1 MLSKFFQNRLTTRPL
16 PGHQTNAMQKR
27 HTDRERYFR
36 ELAQTSR
43 EFYIDY
49 LRKFKN
55 VGAGTRVLEVGCGE
69 GGNLLPFAEAGCCV
83 TGIDLAANKI
93 ENAKEYFAKRNMPGE
108 FISGNFLNMPAR
120 DDRFDIVL
128 IHDVIEHI
136 EPDDKPAF
144 FSGIKRFLKTDGI
157 VFFGF
162 PAWQMPF
169 GGHQQICRS
178 GVCSKVPFMHLLP
191 ASLYRGYLRIFKEDP
206 AKIDE
211 LLSIKRSKMT
221 PEKFERLCRETGFQI
236 VERKLWLISPHYKAK
251 FNLRP
256 TRLRLGLD
264 HIPFLRNFL
273 STSCFYIVSAR

>member
-1 MLSKFFQNRLTTRPL
+1 
-16 PGHQTNAMQKR
+16 MQKR

-55 VGAGTRVLEVGCGE
+55 IGDGTRVLEIGCGE

-83 TGIDLAANKI
+83 TGIDLATNKI

-144 FSGIKRFLKTDGI
+144 FSGIKKFLKPDGI

-178 GVCSKVPFMHLLP
+178 GVCSKIPFMHLLP

-206 AKIDE
+206 AKIEE

-256 TRLRLGLD
+256 TRLRLGFD
-264 HIPFLRNFL
+264 HISFLRNFL
-273 STSCFYIVSAR
+273 STSCFYIVSAM

>member
-1 MLSKFFQNRLTTRPL
+1 
-16 PGHQTNAMQKR
+16 MQER

-55 VGAGTRVLEVGCGE
+55 VGAGTRVLEIGCGE

-93 ENAKEYFAKRNMPGE
+93 ANAKEYFAKRNMPGE
-108 FISGNFLNMPAR
+108 FISGNFLNMPPR
-120 DDRFDIVL
+120 DCRFDIIL

-136 EPDDKPAF
+136 EPEDKPAF
-144 FSGIKRFLKTDGI
+144 FSGLKKFLKPDGI

-191 ASLYRGYLRIFKEDP
+191 TSLYRGYLRIFKEDP

-236 VERKLWLISPHYKAK
+236 MERKLWLISPHYKAK
-251 FNLRP
+251 FHLRP

-273 STSCFYIVSAR
+273 STSCFYIISAR

>member
-1 MLSKFFQNRLTTRPL
+1 
-16 PGHQTNAMQKR
+16 MQER

-55 VGAGTRVLEVGCGE
+55 VGAGTRVLEIGCGE
-69 GGNLLPFAEAGCCV
+69 GGNLLPLAEAGCSV
-83 TGIDLAANKI
+83 TGIDLATNKI
-93 ENAKEYFAKRNMPGE
+93 EHAKEYFGKMNMSGE
-108 FISGNFLNMPAR
+108 FISGNFLNMPPR
-120 DDRFDIVL
+120 EDRFDIVL

-136 EPDDKPAF
+136 EPEDKPAF
-144 FSGIKRFLKTDGI
+144 FLGLKKFLMPDGI

-178 GVCSKVPFMHLLP
+178 GFCSKVPFAHLLP
-191 ASLYRGYLRIFKEDP
+191 APLYRGYLRIFKEDP
-206 AKIDE
+206 AKIEE

-236 VERKLWLISPHYKAK
+236 IERKLWLISPHYKAK

-264 HIPFLRNFL
+264 HIPYLRNYF

>member
-16 PGHQTNAMQKR
+16 PGHQTNAMQER

-55 VGAGTRVLEVGCGE
+55 IGDGTRALEIGCGE
-69 GGNLLPFAEAGCCV
+69 GGNLLPFAEAGCSV

-93 ENAKEYFAKRNMPGE
+93 ANAKEYFAKRNMPGE

-136 EPDDKPAF
+136 EPEDKPAF
-144 FSGIKRFLKTDGI
+144 FSGLKKFLKPDGI

-236 VERKLWLISPHYKAK
+236 MERKLWLISPHYKAK
-251 FNLRP
+251 FHLRP

>member
-1 MLSKFFQNRLTTRPL
+1 
-16 PGHQTNAMQKR
+16 MQER
-27 HTDRERYFR
+27 HTDRERYFK
-36 ELAQTSR
+36 ELAQTSK

-49 LRKFKN
+49 LQNFKS
-55 VGAGTRVLEVGCGE
+55 VGAGTRVLEIGCGE
-69 GGNLLPFAEAGCCV
+69 GGNLLPLAEAGCSV
-83 TGIDLAANKI
+83 TGIDLATNKI
-93 ENAKEYFAKRNMPGE
+93 EHAKEYFGKMNMSGE
-108 FISGNFLNMPAR
+108 FISGNFLNMPPR
-120 DDRFDIVL
+120 EDRFDIVL

-136 EPDDKPAF
+136 EPEDKPA
-144 FSGIKRFLKTDGI
+144 
-157 VFFGF
+157 FFGF

-251 FNLRP
+251 FHLRP
-256 TRLRLGLD
+256 TRLRMGLD
-264 HIPFLRNFL
+264 HIPYLRNYF

>member
-1 MLSKFFQNRLTTRPL
+1 
-16 PGHQTNAMQKR
+16 MQER

-55 VGAGTRVLEVGCGE
+55 VGAGTRVLEIGCGE

-136 EPDDKPAF
+136 EPEDKPAF
-144 FSGIKRFLKTDGI
+144 FSGLKKFLKPDGI

-221 PEKFERLCRETGFQI
+221 PEKFERLCRE
-236 VERKLWLISPHYKAK
+236 P
-251 FNLRP
+251 
-256 TRLRLGLD
+256 
-264 HIPFLRNFL
+264 
-273 STSCFYIVSAR
+273 VSRSWSGNSG